1 MRAKT
6 VLVHLAALAGY
17 TALAF
22 FFCRPLGAHLL
33 TRLLGPG
40 GDASVTLWNIWHFR
54 DAVTHGVNPFW
65 TDFQYWPSGGNLIMH
80 QYTLF
85 TDIFSFPLVPL
96 VGVIAAYNIHMLVCL
111 VLAGYL
117 LFLMARDFGTSDGPA
132 FVAGSALAFSPFIG
146 AVIDSGDGVCY
157 QIMWPAV
164 LFFWM
169 LARAIRDGK
178 MKDCLIAALAL
189 TVQWAYSY
197 YYVLYC
203 VLMAGVF
210 YLVHESPVRLEF
222 NRRSSVPKIIAR
234 SLDAFCAV
242 AGLWALYAAIHGQR
256 EFHGAG
262 SAKLL
267 IRYVAPYMSLWAA
280 LGLRAVTRWT
290 AKPLWNKK
298 ALEFR
303 ALKPYAATLSAYA
316 ALNLPLIGAIL
327 AGMRSG
333 DYGTAPAPWRGGG
346 NPTDILEM
354 ILPDAANPLW
364 GGALRHLY
372 DALRMHPAS
381 ISALGV
387 APLAAVYWLWT
398 RRTKDRW
405 ETLWFASFAFSFIFT
420 LGPWLKVYGVHTYLP
435 LPFYPIHLL
444 PFFNNIQHGLRF
456 IAFTSLFMALLIG
469 RALDRM
475 RSFAPKNA
483 VRWVVPVAFAVLALE
498 YAPPRRELSTLEAP
512 PIVTRL
518 GDRPYG
524 ALLTLPVGAN
534 FNGISGAGWRGHM
547 AVDLALQYAHRKP
560 IVGGYLAR
568 VPVRAYHLFVDDPFL
583 AGLVASQD
591 SGTPPSAVTDP
602 KSVERSLRDLRV
614 RYVLVD
620 RSRITAELAAAVSRW
635 PLTRLDAEDRWS
647 LYETTVR

>member
-1 MRAKT
+1 MRAQRL
-6 VLVHLAALAGY
+6 LVHLAAVAGY
-17 TALAF
+17 GALAL
-22 FFCRPLGAHLL
+22 FFCRPVGAHLL

-40 GDASVTLWNIWHFR
+40 GDASVSLWNIWHFR

-85 TDIFSFPLVPL
+85 QDVFAYPLVPL

-111 VLAGYL
+111 ALAGYL
-117 LFLMARDFGTSDGPA
+117 LFLMARDFGTSDGAA
-132 FVAGSALAFSPFIG
+132 FVAGAALAFAPFIG

-157 QIMWPAV
+157 QVMWPSV

-169 LARAIRDGK
+169 LARAMRGGRLRE
-178 MKDCLIAALAL
+178 CLVAALAL
-189 TVQWAYSY
+189 TIQWAYSY

-203 VLMAGVF
+203 ALMAGLF
-210 YLVHESPVRLEF
+210 YLVREAPVRVEF
-222 NRRSSVPKIIAR
+222 RRRPDLPRAAAR
-234 SLDAFCAV
+234 ALDALCAAAAAGALV
-242 AGLWALYAAIHGQR
+242 AAARGQR

-262 SAKLL
+262 TARQLL
-267 IRYVAPYMSLWAA
+267 GYVAPYLLLWAA
-280 LGLRAVTRWT
+280 LGLRAALRWT
-290 AKPLWNKK
+290 ARPAWNGQ

-303 ALKPYAATLSAYA
+303 ALKPYAATFAAYA

-346 NPTDILEM
+346 NPTDLLELV
-354 ILPDAANPLW
+354 LPDAANPLW

-387 APLAAVYWLWT
+387 APLAAVVWLWK
-398 RRTKDRW
+398 RRKADAW
-405 ETLWFASFAFSFIFT
+405 ETLWFASFAFSFLFT

-435 LPFYPIHLL
+435 LPFYPVHLL
-444 PFFNNIQHGLRF
+444 PFFDNIQHGLRF
-456 IAFTSLFMALLIG
+456 IAFAALFMALLLG
-469 RALDRM
+469 RALDAM
-475 RSFAPKNA
+475 RDAAPARWKSF
-483 VRWVVPVAFAVLALE
+483 VVPAAFALLALE
-498 YAPPRRELSTLEAP
+498 YAPPRRELSTLDAP

-518 GDRPYG
+518 GERPYG

-568 VPVRAYHLFVDDPFL
+568 VSLRAYHLFVDDPFL

-591 SGTPPSAVTDP
+591 GGEPPRAVTDP
-602 KSVERSLRDLRV
+602 RAVGRSLRDLRV

-620 RSRITAELAAAVSRW
+620 GTRITPALAAAVAGW
-635 PLTRLDAEDRWS
+635 PLKRLDAEGRWA
-647 LYETTVR
+647 LYETAAR